1 MNGPSDQLTVAH
13 RRDAQRTPSARTVA
27 DLLRTAPVI
36 GRADMTVRQAAVLMT
51 ERGQDY
57 VVIPLSDAGQGPGG
71 HGPGSHGL
79 LTDAD
84 IRARVVG
91 AGRSIDTP
99 VGEVIDGPA
108 FVVDSRTAPVDALTE
123 LVDRDLTVIPV
134 CDAAGAVLGV
144 VGAGDFVADPAGAS
158 MPLREQISRSQ
169 TVGEL
174 QEHARRLPQLVA
186 DLVRRDRPA
195 HEVTRVASLIVDA
208 IVVRGLALVVDP
220 HPGVDPTAYTWLSLG
235 SNARREPVLSSDV
248 DSAVVFDD
256 ALGSSDLD
264 AHRTAFEKLDD
275 LLRGAGLTVD
285 TNGAVASKPL
295 FSRTRGQW
303 QAAARGWIEEPL
315 ANKGMIFTSLILD
328 GRPLSA
334 SRRELSGSRRESP
347 TPTPGVEMIG
357 ALRADPRTMRL
368 LLAESLST
376 KARLRSMR
384 DVLTRRGGTLDLKTH
399 ALTPLINIA
408 RWAALSVESTEV
420 NTRARLQAAAGSAL
434 LPTGD
439 AATLMEVF
447 DVLQRVRLRYQV
459 AQFDQGETPTDVLEM
474 KRLSPLDRSLVAQ
487 AVREI
492 AGVQRRMA
500 GMSHYQVN

>member
-1 MNGPSDQLTVAH
+1 MFVLFGLRSSEMNGPPDQLTVAH
-13 RRDAQRTPSARTVA
+13 RRDAARTPASRTVA

-36 GRADMTVRQAAVLMT
+36 GRADMTVRQAATLMT
-51 ERGQDY
+51 ERDQDY
-57 VVIPLSDAGQGPGG
+57 VVIPQPG
-71 HGPGSHGL
+71 HGLGL

-84 IRARVVG
+84 IRARVVA
-91 AGRSIDTP
+91 AGRSLDTP
-99 VGEVIDGPA
+99 VGEVVDGPA
-108 FVVDSRTAPVDALTE
+108 FVVDARTSAIDALTE

-134 CDAAGAVLGV
+134 RDADGTVLGV
-144 VGAGDFVADPAGAS
+144 VGASDFVADPAGSS

-169 TVGEL
+169 TVEEL
-174 QEHARRLPQLVA
+174 QGHAQRIPQLVA

-195 HEVTRVASLIVDA
+195 HEVTQVASLIVDA
-208 IVVRGLALVVDP
+208 VVLRGLRLVVDSRP
-220 HPGVDPTAYTWLSLG
+220 DVDPAAYTWLSLG

-256 ALGSSDLD
+256 SLGGSELD
-264 AHRTAFEKLDD
+264 GYRGAFAELDD

-285 TNGAVASKPL
+285 TKGAVASKPL
-295 FSRTRGQW
+295 FSRTRSQW
-303 QAAARGWIEEPL
+303 QTAARGWIDTPL
-315 ANKGMIFTSLILD
+315 EDKGMIFTSLILD
-328 GRPLSA
+328 GRPLAGPRRGSA
-334 SRRELSGSRRESP
+334 A
-347 TPTPGVEMIG
+347 PTPGVEMIG

-368 LLAESLST
+368 LLEESLST

-384 DVLTRRGGTLDLKTH
+384 DVLTRRPGAFDVKAN

-408 RWAALSVESTEV
+408 RWVALSVESTEV
-420 NTRARLQAAAGSAL
+420 NTRARLQAASGSAL
-434 LPTGD
+434 LTDDD
-439 AATLMEVF
+439 ATTLTEVF

-459 AQFDQGETPTDVLEM
+459 AQFDRGETPTDVLEM
-474 KRLSPLDRSLVAQ
+474 GRLSPLDRSLVAQ

>member
-1 MNGPSDQLTVAH
+1 MNGPPDQLTVAH
-13 RRDAQRTPSARTVA
+13 RRDAQRTPGSRTVA

-36 GRADMTVRQAAVLMT
+36 GRADMTVRQAAALMT
-51 ERGQDY
+51 ERDQDY
-57 VVIPLSDAGQGPGG
+57 IVIPSPE
-71 HGPGSHGL
+71 HGLGL
-79 LTDAD
+79 LTDAG
-84 IRARVVG
+84 IRARVVA

-99 VGEVIDGPA
+99 VGEVLDGPA

-134 CDAAGAVLGV
+134 CDTAGTVLGV
-144 VGAGDFVADPAGAS
+144 IGASDFVADPAGSS

-169 TVGEL
+169 TVAEL
-174 QEHARRLPQLVA
+174 QGHARRIPQLVA

-208 IVVRGLALVVDP
+208 VVLQGLQLVVDNRP
-220 HPGVDPTAYTWLSLG
+220 DVDPAAYTWLSLG
-235 SNARREPVLSSDV
+235 SNARREPVPSSDV

-256 ALGSSDLD
+256 SLEGADLD
-264 AHRTAFEKLDD
+264 GYREAFAELDEM
-275 LLRGAGLTVD
+275 LRGAGLTVD
-285 TNGAVASKPL
+285 TNGAIASKPL

-303 QAAARGWIEEPL
+303 RTASRGWIDAPL
-315 ANKGMIFTSLILD
+315 ENKGMIFTSLILD
-328 GRPLSA
+328 GRPLF
-334 SRRELSGSRRESP
+334 GSRRESRSP
-347 TPTPGVEMIG
+347 APGVEMIG

-368 LLAESLST
+368 LLEESLST

-384 DVLTRRGGTLDLKTH
+384 DVLTRRGDSFDIKTH
-399 ALTPLINIA
+399 ALTPLVNIA

-420 NTRARLQAAAGSAL
+420 NTRARLQVAAGSAL
-434 LPTGD
+434 LPDDD
-439 AATLMEVF
+439 ATTLTEVF

-459 AQFDQGETPTDVLEM
+459 AQFDRGETPTDVLEM